1 MKTYLRSIGIAVS
14 IAVLGASTTYAYTNS
29 INRQNII
36 YLDELSGRV
45 IVDAVTVG
53 EIAEDI
59 INNAKPEYYLDGNT
73 NESSNR
79 VSPSIEEFNFCEI
92 SVSENVNLLNYF
104 ENREERVATVLAD
117 IPFEIIEKPVDSL
130 FEGESLVVQ
139 EGRNGKAI
147 IHENRTYYK
156 DYLILAVPFKEEI
169 ISESISQI
177 VEVGTKSIVVEPVL
191 ENEVV
196 VDIIDID
203 DKISNQDISPTPI
216 TTVSNSISDEPNQI
230 LIEEIEE
237 VITEI
242 VEETIEDVE
251 VIESIEVEEV
261 NESVIESS
269 SQHTNIVVDEGFIS
283 AMNVANVTELPAFK
297 TIEAKVTAYTPY
309 DAGCNGVTYTGTV
322 ARKGVVAVDP
332 SVIPLGTKVYVPGY
346 GIAIAEDVG
355 GAIKGD
361 RVDVCFNSVTDALNW
376 GVKYTTVYILLD

>member
-36 YLDELSGRV
+36 YLDELSGMV
-45 IVDAVTVG
+45 IADAVTVG
-53 EIAEDI
+53 QIAENI
-59 INNAKPEYYLDGNT
+59 INNAKSEYYLDGNT

-79 VSPSIEEFNFCEI
+79 VNPSIEEFNFCEI

-117 IPFEIIEKPVDSL
+117 VPFEVIEKPVDSL

-139 EGRNGKAI
+139 EGRKGKAI
-147 IHENRTYYK
+147 IHENRTYYN
-156 DYLILAVPFKEEI
+156 DYLILAVPFKEDI
-169 ISESISQI
+169 ISEPISQI
-177 VEVGTKSIVVEPVL
+177 VEVGTKSIVIEPVL
-191 ENEVV
+191 ENEVT
-196 VDIIDID
+196 VDIID
-203 DKISNQDISPTPI
+203 KISNENISSTPI
-216 TTVSNSISDEPNQI
+216 TPVSNSASNEPNQI
-230 LIEEIEE
+230 LVKEVEE
-237 VITEI
+237 VITEAI
-242 VEETIEDVE
+242 EEVE

-261 NESVIESS
+261 KEPVIESS

-283 AMNVANVTELPAFK
+283 AMNVANVGELPAFK

-332 SVIPLGTKVYVPGY
+332 SVIPLGTKVYVPNY